1 MDRVTTI
8 PPHLFQTSG
17 KLGFRRLASGGRCS
31 SRRPRRREGRS
42 SVSILSSVDHPPSL
56 SLAAIALFHW
66 FALSVKPFGFAGS
79 LLRPSLSSTLSV
91 ELSGTALWRLDA
103 MLGGHMEGDNSQA
116 YGLLFLGILAFLPG
130 FYETRV
136 AYYSSRGAPGY
147 TFASIPDY

>member
-1 MDRVTTI
+1 MRAPLAPARTEPMDRVTTI

-103 MLGGHMEGDNSQA
+103 MLGGM
-116 YGLLFLGILAFLPG
+116 LLFLQRTGMTATLLMM
-130 FYETRV
+130 
-136 AYYSSRGAPGY
+136 
-147 TFASIPDY
+147 